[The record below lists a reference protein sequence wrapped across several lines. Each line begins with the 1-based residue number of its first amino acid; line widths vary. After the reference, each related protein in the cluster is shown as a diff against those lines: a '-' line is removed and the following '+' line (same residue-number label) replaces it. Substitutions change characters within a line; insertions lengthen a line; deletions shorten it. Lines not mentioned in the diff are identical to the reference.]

1 MRLSADGVDL
11 IHHFEGCKLKAY
23 RCPRGILTIGWGHT
37 GPDVTSSTVWTQA
50 QADEAFIR
58 DIERFERG
66 VLSCVTVALKQH
78 QFDALVSFAY
88 NCGLGNLRT
97 STLLAM
103 VNRGDFEGASN
114 QFGRWI
120 NKGTS
125 AEKGLTRR
133 RKAEKLLFL
142 DMEWRQYSDDT
153 GQARS

>member
-23 RCPRGILTIGWGHT
+23 KCPKGVLTIGYGHT
-37 GPDVTSSTVWTQA
+37 GDDVKPDMVWTQA

-88 NCGLGNLRT
+88 NFGVQRLRT
-97 STLLAM
+97 STLLRM
-103 VNRGDFEGASN
+103 LNDGDFEGAAN
-114 QFGRWI
+114 QFCRWI
-120 NKGTS
+120 NKGTPI
-125 AEKGLTRR
+125 EKGLTRR
-133 RKAEKLLFL
+133 RKAEKLLFC
-142 DMEWRQYSDDT
+142 DMEWRSYDDD
-153 GQARS
+153 GKA